1 MKLSRIKIRRL
12 IESVI
17 NEQPVTDGSDRNPG
31 ALADKET
38 TGALNS
44 SIQGFADAIKSTK
57 DFIVNAPSNAV
68 DSINEFV
75 QHVIAHQF
83 GGIVIL
89 SSHFDELYGL
99 YEKGDM
105 EALNDKMEDYYREL
119 EK

>member
-1 MKLSRIKIRRL
+1 MKLSRIKIRNL
-12 IESVI
+12 IESIV
-17 NEQPVTDGSDRNPG
+17 NEQDDTGNTDKNPG

-38 TGALNS
+38 TASFNDAV
-44 SIQGFADAIKSTK
+44 QEFADAIKSTK
-57 DFIVNAPSNAV
+57 DFVMNAPAQVV
-68 DSINEFV
+68 DSINEFT
-75 QHVIAHQF
+75 QHVITHQF

-105 EALNDKMEDYYREL
+105 TTFNDKIEGYYRDL